1 MGSVFLLKYL
11 VTTVSDFF
19 FSFSFSRRLEWKSL
33 KFPMILNSLD
43 LRSSVSVKSNQRQ
56 IQRTEINGMAQ
67 LHCSQFQKPLLP
79 KGGGGGN
86 DEEKEA

>member
-1 MGSVFLLKYL
+1 
-11 VTTVSDFF
+11 
-19 FSFSFSRRLEWKSL
+19 
-33 KFPMILNSLD
+33 MILNSLD
-43 LRSSVSVKSNQRQ
+43 LRSSVSVKSNQSQ